1 MQTPTQAS
9 THQCLMPRVANGQT
23 HPPQRSGADLRAF
36 TWLGGGHAA
45 RPLPLRVALCLAR
58 GASGLLL
65 VSLLLGATF
74 TAAPLAV
81 VAWVLLLAGA
91 TQWTGKRIARHL
103 GAPRPYHLGLSPN
116 HLQQGARGGWPSSHA
131 VSMACVS
138 AAVWV
143 AGVPPLLVVS
153 ALLLTLATGWARI
166 YAGAHFPSDVLAG
179 WGLGLCGGTLGM
191 ALATPWLGSVGV

>member
-9 THQCLMPRVANGQT
+9 TRPCLMPRSANGQA
-23 HPPQRSGADLRAF
+23 HPTQRGSADLRIF
-36 TWLGGGHAA
+36 KWVGGGHAA

-65 VSLLLGATF
+65 VTLLLGATF

-81 VAWVLLLAGA
+81 TTWVLLLAGA
-91 TQWTGKRIARHL
+91 TQWVGKRIARHL

-143 AGVPPLLVVS
+143 VGMPTLLVAS
-153 ALLLTLATGWARI
+153 AVLLTLATGWARI

-179 WGLGLCGGTLGM
+179 WGLGLGGGTLGM
-191 ALATPWLGSVGV
+191 ALATPWLGAVGV

>member
-1 MQTPTQAS
+1 MQTPPQAS
-9 THQCLMPRVANGQT
+9 TRQCPMPRAADGQAL
-23 HPPQRSGADLRAF
+23 PAQRSNADLRTFA
-36 TWLGGGHAA
+36 WIGGGHAA
-45 RPLPLRVALCLAR
+45 QPLPLRVALCLAR

-65 VSLLLGATF
+65 VTLLLGAAF

-81 VAWVLLLAGA
+81 TTWVLLLVGA
-91 TQWTGKRIARHL
+91 TQLTGKRIARHL
-103 GAPRPYHLGLSPN
+103 GAPRPYHLGLGPN

-131 VSMACVS
+131 ISMACVS

-143 AGVPPLLVVS
+143 AGMPPLLVAS
-153 ALLLTLATGWARI
+153 AVLLTLATGWARI

-179 WGLGLCGGTLGM
+179 WGLGLVSGTLGM